1 MRLDAALIGAYPA
14 EVPDPID
21 SHKLSVARLLKREPS
36 PLKLT
41 AVTIPATLTLPSI
54 LSLYQLAV
62 VPIPTPVPS
71 TANSEVPDPTFKV
84 FKPGDVVPIPN

>member
-1 MRLDAALIGAYPA
+1 MRFDAALIGAYPA

-41 AVTIPATLTLPSI
+41 AVTIPATLTCC
-54 LSLYQLAV
+54 
-62 VPIPTPVPS
+62 
-71 TANSEVPDPTFKV
+71 E
-84 FKPGDVVPIPN
+84 